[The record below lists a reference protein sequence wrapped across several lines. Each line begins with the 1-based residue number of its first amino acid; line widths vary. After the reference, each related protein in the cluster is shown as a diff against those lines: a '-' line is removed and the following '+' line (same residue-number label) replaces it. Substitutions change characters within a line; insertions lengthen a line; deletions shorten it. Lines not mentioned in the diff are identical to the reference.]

1 MSRRRAATFCAL
13 LAAALY
19 AINIPLSKLLLE
31 HVAPTM
37 MAVLLYLGAGLGLL
51 AYQAVWGALG
61 RNAVQEP
68 LTRKE
73 LPYTIA
79 MVALDIAAPILLML
93 GIERT
98 TSATVSL
105 LNNFEIVATSLI
117 ALMIFKEVL
126 SRRLRAAIALVTAAS
141 AILGWEGS
149 GFAFNAG
156 ALLVLGACMCWG
168 FENNCTRML
177 SSKSSVEIVTI
188 KGCCSGAGSLVI
200 ALLLGEPLPD
210 PVWVPAVLLLGFVSY
225 GLSINFYIRA
235 QKELGAAKTSAYYS
249 IAPFL
254 GVAFS
259 MLLLGERPGIQ
270 FYVALAVMAAS
281 TWLMVRDNI
290 TLQHTHPHAHVHT
303 HAHRHGDLVHVHEH
317 VHRHEHPHIH
327 QGDDERHEHIHR
339 DLHGHEHLHGAN
351 L

>member
-37 MAVLLYLGAGLGLL
+37 MAALLYLGAGLGLL

-117 ALMIFKEVL
+117 ALMILKEVL
-126 SRRLRAAIALVTAAS
+126 PRRLRAAIALVTAAS

-168 FENNCTRML
+168 FENNCTKML

-290 TLQHTHPHAHVHT
+290 TLQHTHPHVHVHT

-339 DLHGHEHLHGAN
+339 DLPGHEHLHGAN